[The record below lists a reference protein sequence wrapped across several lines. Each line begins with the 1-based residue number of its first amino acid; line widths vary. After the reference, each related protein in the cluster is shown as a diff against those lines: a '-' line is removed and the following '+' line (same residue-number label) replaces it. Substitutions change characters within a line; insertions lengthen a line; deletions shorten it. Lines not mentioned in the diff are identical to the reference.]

1 MLWIFGSVSRG
12 ACRWLCVCVL
22 LICLLVPLY
31 AENFASI
38 TLTLNGSEHAVYS
51 VTDLASSAY
60 PVVQEAPYTCINP
73 SEQLNGQPIGI
84 TLDEL
89 FPLMV
94 DAWNLTTDFKGN
106 RKSIDNPHLA
116 EHLPYY
122 VLLVGTSDESGQ
134 FYLIENS
141 VEIALEGEISTDSTL
156 DIWISWE
163 GVSELKKE
171 IERFASNH
179 QVTINTLEVPK
190 ISSKLIQ
197 TQRGGGSVP
206 DVVMI
211 QSDYVE
217 ELVQSESLQS
227 LNYMDVLSFQQDGI
241 DSFNLFGEQWAIPFY
256 FDTQALIGNME
267 IFSRVGIDAE
277 SIRSLA
283 DLEQTAQR
291 IKDYADRYDV
301 PITPMSWNVYSA
313 YWFLPFQYGFGK
325 KQLVE
330 QNGSLL
336 VADQPSIDAMRYL
349 LSLIDRSLLAVQER
363 DSMLSQFVSGNIGIM
378 MSASYMIPELEK
390 IGVPFFIIPLP
401 QNQNTGAYVT
411 PISDYKGL
419 AITKR
424 SRNPLLA
431 RRLVQYL
438 TGLGVQ
444 YRFTM
449 KVNKLPSVSAV
460 SKIEWQES
468 EVRKAVK
475 RSASYANPIP
485 PDRAY
490 SIYKNV
496 MWSMIRLI
504 LDHKFSGIEGLEE
517 AERLINVQITDYL
530 QQLPQHYRSYYSQ
543 SEGEK
548 NDEWEMEKTENERV
562 DDASSTTTDRGF
574 FTWLRSLW

>member
-1 MLWIFGSVSRG
+1 
-12 ACRWLCVCVL
+12 
-22 LICLLVPLY
+22 
-31 AENFASI
+31 
-38 TLTLNGSEHAVYS
+38 
-51 VTDLASSAY
+51 
-60 PVVQEAPYTCINP
+60 
-73 SEQLNGQPIGI
+73 
-84 TLDEL
+84 
-89 FPLMV
+89 
-94 DAWNLTTDFKGN
+94 
-106 RKSIDNPHLA
+106 
-116 EHLPYY
+116 
-122 VLLVGTSDESGQ
+122 
-134 FYLIENS
+134 
-141 VEIALEGEISTDSTL
+141 
-156 DIWISWE
+156 
-163 GVSELKKE
+163 
-171 IERFASNH
+171 
-179 QVTINTLEVPK
+179 
-190 ISSKLIQ
+190 
-197 TQRGGGSVP
+197 
-206 DVVMI
+206 
-211 QSDYVE
+211 
-217 ELVQSESLQS
+217 
-227 LNYMDVLSFQQDGI
+227 LSFQQDGI